1 MRVLGDDALV
11 RENLERQPRRMV
23 RADTASATKD
33 AVVFYADA
41 ARSLADTG
49 CCRVVICVHPEELQD
64 REGHPPSQ
72 ENTAEREEDAWSDHH
87 AGRTTSRPRTC

>member
-1 MRVLGDDALV
+1 
-11 RENLERQPRRMV
+11 MV
-23 RADTASATKD
+23 RADTVSATKD
-33 AVVFYADA
+33 AVVFYANA

-49 CCRVVICVHPEELQD
+49 RCRVVICSRPEELQG

-72 ENTAEREEDAWSDHH
+72 ESTAEHEEDAWSDHH